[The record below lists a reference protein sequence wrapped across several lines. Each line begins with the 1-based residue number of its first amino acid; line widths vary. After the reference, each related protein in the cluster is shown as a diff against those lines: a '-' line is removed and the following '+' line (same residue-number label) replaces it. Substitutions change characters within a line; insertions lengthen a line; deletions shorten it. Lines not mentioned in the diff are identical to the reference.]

1 MLKRL
6 VVVLALIACKKQP
19 VGGLPDVP
27 DDVAKWMPAGARDL
41 FQGAWQTRI
50 SFYDAKQ
57 IDTPAALEI
66 TGDSAKA
73 SDGKTDHTM
82 QFSIKSPCQFA
93 LSEQAGGGTV
103 TYTKF
108 FLVAGGKLAAVGDGA
123 AGYRKGKAAIVC
135 QVGKDGLVVV
145 DASGACNAWQIDFF
159 SKKWQSTPSQCTWT
173 QKDGKEALQVGNP
186 SDPFAS
192 TLVAD
197 GDLLWSDQLRDE
209 VKSER
214 FMKRATDYAAAKAW
228 AAQAANP

>member
-6 VVVLALIACKKQP
+6 VIVLAVIACRKP
-19 VGGLPDVP
+19 VTGGGDMPDEIAP
-27 DDVAKWMPAGARDL
+27 WMPANAKDL

-57 IDTPAALEI
+57 IDAPAALEI
-66 TGDSAKA
+66 TGDNAKA

-82 QFSIKSPCQFA
+82 QFSLKSPCQFA

-123 AGYRKGKAAIVC
+123 AGYRKGKMALVC

-145 DASGACNAWQIDFF
+145 DASGACKAWEIDFF

-173 QKDGKEALQVGNP
+173 QKDGKDLLQVGNP
-186 SDPFAS
+186 SDPFSS

-228 AAQAANP
+228 AQQAKAP